1 MKGVAIAL
9 RDSRRQTCPAQ
20 HSLTACASKLP
31 DTAKSSRYTSA
42 DSVWGGKSVHG
53 EKGEVFLR
61 LCRSG
66 VLLRNARP
74 AAEIISRQGKWR
86 RTSCCSPQ
94 QHSSGAATRLVRTA
108 ISLTRASQN
117 SCRSVPA
124 AAAPDCTAAQTAPL
138 LPTAQHALPVVP
150 SSTQRF
156 TRRRRWWVRLALCR
170 SRAFDMHP
178 ERLTTHPPFTCMHA
192 DAAALKPCAAP

>member
-9 RDSRRQTCPAQ
+9 RDSRRQTCLAL

-42 DSVWGGKSVHG
+42 DSVWGSKSVHG

-108 ISLTRASQN
+108 ISLTRVSQN

-124 AAAPDCTAAQTAPL
+124 AAAPDCY
-138 LPTAQHALPVVP
+138 TAQHALPAVP

-156 TRRRRWWVRLALCR
+156 TRRRCWWVRLALCR

-192 DAAALKPCAAP
+192 DATALKPCAAP